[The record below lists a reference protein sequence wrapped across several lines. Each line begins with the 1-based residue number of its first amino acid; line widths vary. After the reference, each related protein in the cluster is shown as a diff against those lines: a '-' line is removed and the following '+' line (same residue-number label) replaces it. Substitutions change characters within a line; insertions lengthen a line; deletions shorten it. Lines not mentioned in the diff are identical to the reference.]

1 MRGYLLNL
9 KLLNISGLTFVVNM
23 KPYVNSKK
31 SLTPNVPYNLRI
43 STKNNMIDQ
52 RRGSIELKPGYHTV
66 VRVVPKVVETTEE
79 FEKYDVTK
87 RKCKLPYETD
97 RFNMSKIYTKDG
109 CELECAIDSALNIC
123 KCLPWYYPN
132 NFTITPICDMFGG
145 KCFDMIMSDER
156 HYKKCN
162 KTCLEDCKGTTYVS
176 FPFKEEINIGNICRE
191 PLFNDFFKK
200 LNKRYE
206 NIHWFEHLTE
216 GKWEGNSDGIELCHD
231 YVKKYISIVTIE
243 TPTSTVVKNIRDQ
256 AVTLPD
262 WIILIGGFLGLFC
275 GISILSIFEII
286 FFCLKIIQ
294 LFCLSG
300 KNVLCKM
307 KLCKKNDEKS
317 STTDA
322 EKPST
327 ADMKILSTLDEET
340 LSTPQIEGTG
350 RPLYVEEFVTETI
363 KKATKPLATEQSSL
377 RKTESRKHQIPRKL
391 KSPVVHSI

>member
-1 MRGYLLNL
+1 
-9 KLLNISGLTFVVNM
+9 M
-23 KPYVNSKK
+23 KPYINFKN

-52 RRGSIELKPGYHTV
+52 RRGLIELTPGYHTV

-97 RFNMSKIYTKDG
+97 RFNMSKIYSKDG
-109 CELECAIDSALNIC
+109 CELECATDSALKIC

-132 NFTITPICDMFGG
+132 NFTGTPICDMFGG

-156 HYKKCN
+156 HYKNCN
-162 KTCLEDCKGTTYVS
+162 KTCLEDCKGITYVS

-191 PLFNDFFKK
+191 PLFNDFFTN

-216 GKWEGNSDGIELCHD
+216 GKWEGMYGNSDGIELCHD
-231 YVKKYISIVTIE
+231 YVEKYISIVTIE

-256 AVTLPD
+256 AATLSD
-262 WIILIGGFLGLFC
+262 WIMLIGGFFGLFC
-275 GISILSIFEII
+275 GISILSIVEII
-286 FFCLKIIQ
+286 FFCLKINQ

-300 KNVLCKM
+300 KNMLCKM
-307 KLCKKNDEKS
+307 KLCEKLSIQDE
-317 STTDA
+317 
-322 EKPST
+322 EK
-327 ADMKILSTLDEET
+327 LSTQDGKKLDN
-340 LSTPQIEGTG
+340 LQIEVPD
-350 RPLYVEEFVTETI
+350 RPLYVKEFVTETI
-363 KKATKPLATEQSSL
+363 KRATKPLATEQSSL
-377 RKTESRKHQIPRKL
+377 RKTESRKSRIPRKL
-391 KSPVVHSI
+391 KSPIVHSI